1 MVTFKLT
8 RIDMTRLLYSLKGE
22 GDLTPLQLLKLSV
35 KNGKDYDYD
44 ELKIPSFFEKLER
57 RKQKSEHGLSTN
69 EIVELGNLCEL
80 TSLKSTAIQN
90 WIKRDIKDMI
100 GHPELGKKYSI
111 DQVVILLIVRDLKSV
126 FDFDTIRM
134 ILSALFNTITD
145 RTDDIISPIR
155 FYEAYAYVLDFIYHH
170 TQFPLKE
177 TNLREITEEQTDKLH
192 DEFTELTKSQWNLIK
207 GIISST
213 VFSVFTSHLQS
224 TAQEMMYNTLQLNKG

>member
-35 KNGKDYDYD
+35 KNGKDHYD

-155 FYEAYAYVLDFIYHH
+155 FYEAYAHVLDFIYHH

-192 DEFTELTKSQWNLIK
+192 NEFTELTKSQWNLIK